1 MPADREIRVKNLRH
15 NIRYQ
20 DLFKVKAQKLIWQ
33 REKKELT
40 KIFWNIIGV
49 KERNQ
54 IIEVCNSEVRNR
66 VYNNK
71 FDNL

>member
-33 REKKELT
+33 REKKIT

-49 KERNQ
+49 KKSSWSKYVQ
-54 IIEVCNSEVRNR
+54 PWTEV
-66 VYNNK
+66 VY
-71 FDNL
+71 LY

>member
-33 REKKELT
+33 RKKELT

-54 IIEVCNSEVRNR
+54 IEVCNSET
-66 VYNNK
+66 
-71 FDNL
+71 L